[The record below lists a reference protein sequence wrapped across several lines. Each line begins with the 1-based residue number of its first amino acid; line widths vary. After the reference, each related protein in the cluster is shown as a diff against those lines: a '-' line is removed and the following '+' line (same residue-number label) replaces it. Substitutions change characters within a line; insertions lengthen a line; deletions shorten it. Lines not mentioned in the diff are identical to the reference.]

1 MDRVPGGRTAGGSR
15 QLLQLI
21 DEHGSAVLADLQRY
35 YNLDLRDLWREGTT
49 LTPRF
54 VLWLVEHL
62 PHESATVA
70 SMKGGPEHRPWT
82 LDIYLMAHM
91 VNLLAAANHQRAGK
105 RMRKP
110 PVQPPKVKATA
121 STVAA
126 KKRRGRVIRVSDIN
140 ARRALAMQVNN
151 SRK

>member
-1 MDRVPGGRTAGGSR
+1 
-15 QLLQLI
+15 
-21 DEHGSAVLADLQRY
+21 VLADLQRF
-35 YNLDLRDLWREGTT
+35 YNLDLRDLWREDTT
-49 LTPRF
+49 LTPRY

-62 PHESATVA
+62 PPESATIA

-82 LDIYLMAHM
+82 IETFLLAQA
-91 VNLLAAANHQRAGK
+91 VNLLAGANHQRAGK

-110 PVQPPKVKATA
+110 PIVPPRPKTTA
-121 STVAA
+121 SSVAA

-151 SRK
+151 SKK

>member
-1 MDRVPGGRTAGGSR
+1 MGRVPGERTTGGSR

-54 VLWLVEHL
+54 VLWLVEHV
-62 PHESATVA
+62 PHDSATVA
-70 SMKGGPEHRPWT
+70 AMKGGQEHRPWT
-82 LDIYLMAHM
+82 IDTFLLAQA
-91 VNLLAAANHQRAGK
+91 VNLLAGANHQRAGK

-110 PVQPPKVKATA
+110 PVQPPKPR
-121 STVAA
+121 VAA
-126 KKRRGRVIRVSDIN
+126 AVKKKRGRVVRIADIG
-140 ARRALAMQVNN
+140 ARRALAKQINE
-151 SRK
+151 SHK

>member
-1 MDRVPGGRTAGGSR
+1 VGRVPDGRTAGGSR

-21 DEHGSAVLADLQRY
+21 DEHGSAILADLQRY
-35 YNLDLRDLWREGTT
+35 YGLDLRDLWREGTT
-49 LTPRF
+49 LTPRY

-82 LDIYLMAHM
+82 LDVYLMAHM
-91 VNLLAAANHQRAGK
+91 VNLLAGANHQRAGK

-110 PVQPPKVKATA
+110 PVLPPKIKPTA
-121 STVAA
+121 STAAA
-126 KKRRGRVIRVSDIN
+126 KKRRGRVVRIADIS
-140 ARRALAMQVNN
+140 ARRALAKQINN
-151 SRK
+151 SSK